1 MALPADVQSAAVAF
15 ATVLSFTLVI
25 IAILSYFRAREGR
38 ILLISV
44 AFALFFLKYLLTSYL
59 LLAGQ
64 VGNLFVYL
72 SVLDTAVLL
81 SFYLALFRR
90 R

>member
-15 ATVLSFTLVI
+15 ATVLSLTLVV

-44 AFALFFLKYLLTSYL
+44 AFALFFLKYVLTSYL
-59 LLAGQ
+59 LLTGEI
-64 VGNLFVYL
+64 GNLFVY
-72 SVLDTAVLL
+72 SAVFDTVVLL

>member
-1 MALPADVQSAAVAF
+1 MALPADIQSAAIAL
-15 ATVLSFTLVI
+15 ATVLSLTLVV
-25 IAILSYFRAREGR
+25 IAALSYWRAREGR

-44 AFALFFLKYLLTSYL
+44 AFAFFFGKNLLMSYL
-59 LLAGQ
+59 IFTENID
-64 VGNLFVYL
+64 NLFLYSAL
-72 SVLDTAVLL
+72 FDTAVLL